1 MYFYINPQV
10 NGANLCTAN
19 PSMRHYGKK
28 YIQTERIYFRWDY
41 MDINYPPSHLT
52 PLASYFLERS
62 RIKQNLFMSSKE
74 KKERK

>member
-1 MYFYINPQV
+1 
-10 NGANLCTAN
+10 
-19 PSMRHYGKK
+19 
-28 YIQTERIYFRWDY
+28 

-52 PLASYFLERS
+52 PLAFYFLGRS